1 MHSEEFT
8 GPASSR
14 DRGGRYHRPGSAGV
28 TKKRMSQVVDTTSEE
43 GRERDLVL
51 RLQRGDSRAFEELVR
66 ENSPRLL
73 AVARRFFPSESDAMD
88 ALQDA
93 YLSAFKAIGK
103 FDGNSKLSTW
113 LHRIVV
119 NACLM
124 KLRAKS
130 RRPET
135 QIESMLPSFDATG
148 HRVRDTSNEGRL
160 SETGEDALHRKESRE
175 LVRATIHELP
185 EQYREVLLLRDIEEL
200 DTDQVAQML
209 DLTGGAVKT
218 RLHRA
223 RLALKQ
229 LLEAK
234 MDRLQGREVATS

>member
-1 MHSEEFT
+1 
-8 GPASSR
+8 
-14 DRGGRYHRPGSAGV
+14 
-28 TKKRMSQVVDTTSEE
+28 MSQVSTTSIDDESH
-43 GRERDLVL
+43 ERDLVR
-51 RLQRGDSRAFEELVR
+51 RLQAGEARAFEELVR

-88 ALQDA
+88 AVQDA
-93 YLSAFKAIGK
+93 YLSAFKAINK

-135 QIESMLPSFDATG
+135 QIEAMLPSFDSTG
-148 HRVRDTSNEGRL
+148 HRVRESSSDGGL
-160 SETGEDALHRKESRE
+160 SETAEDALHRKESRE

-209 DLTGGAVKT
+209 DLTAGAVKT

-234 MDRLQGREVATS
+234 LDRLKGKEVASS

>member
-1 MHSEEFT
+1 
-8 GPASSR
+8 
-14 DRGGRYHRPGSAGV
+14 
-28 TKKRMSQVVDTTSEE
+28 MSQVSPIQDVDK
-43 GRERDLVL
+43 READLVR
-51 RLQRGDSRAFEELVR
+51 RLQAGDGRAFEELVR

-124 KLRAKS
+124 RLRAKS

-135 QIESMLPSFDATG
+135 QIESMLPTFDSTG
-148 HRVRDTSNEGRL
+148 HRVRDGSGEGKL
-160 SETGEDALHRKESRE
+160 SETAEDALHRKEARE

-209 DLTGGAVKT
+209 DLTAGAVKT

-229 LLEAK
+229 LLETK
-234 MDRLQGREVATS
+234 LDRLQGREVATS

>member
-1 MHSEEFT
+1 M
-8 GPASSR
+8 P
-14 DRGGRYHRPGSAGV
+14 
-28 TKKRMSQVVDTTSEE
+28 
-43 GRERDLVL
+43 
-51 RLQRGDSRAFEELVR
+51 
-66 ENSPRLL
+66 
-73 AVARRFFPSESDAMD
+73 
-88 ALQDA
+88 
-93 YLSAFKAIGK
+93 
-103 FDGNSKLSTW
+103 
-113 LHRIVV
+113 
-119 NACLM
+119 
-124 KLRAKS
+124 
-130 RRPET
+130 
-135 QIESMLPSFDATG
+135 

>member
-1 MHSEEFT
+1 
-8 GPASSR
+8 
-14 DRGGRYHRPGSAGV
+14 
-28 TKKRMSQVVDTTSEE
+28 MSQVSSTPNPTVDDS
-43 GRERDLVL
+43 RERELVR
-51 RLQRGDSRAFEELVR
+51 RLQAGESRAFEELVR

-73 AVARRFFPSESDAMD
+73 AVARRFFPAESDAMD

-93 YLSAFKAIGK
+93 YLSAFKAIGR

-135 QIESMLPSFDATG
+135 QIEAMLPAFDDAG
-148 HRVRDTSNEGRL
+148 HLVKKNGGGL
-160 SETGEDALHRKESRE
+160 SETAEDALHRKESRE

-209 DLTGGAVKT
+209 DLTAGAVKT

-234 MDRLQGREVATS
+234 LDRLKGKEVATS

>member
-1 MHSEEFT
+1 M
-8 GPASSR
+8 
-14 DRGGRYHRPGSAGV
+14 
-28 TKKRMSQVVDTTSEE
+28 VDDS
-43 GRERDLVL
+43 RERELVR
-51 RLQRGDSRAFEELVR
+51 RLQAGESRAFEELVR

-93 YLSAFKAIGK
+93 YLSAFKAIGR

-130 RRPET
+130 RRPEA
-135 QIESMLPSFDATG
+135 QIESMLPTFDSSG
-148 HRVRDTSNEGRL
+148 HRVSEGSQEGRL
-160 SETGEDALHRKESRE
+160 SETAEDALHRKESRE

-209 DLTGGAVKT
+209 DLTAGAVKT

-234 MDRLQGREVATS
+234 LDRLRGREVAPS

>member
-1 MHSEEFT
+1 
-8 GPASSR
+8 
-14 DRGGRYHRPGSAGV
+14 
-28 TKKRMSQVVDTTSEE
+28 MSQDSSISDPERREE
-43 GRERDLVL
+43 DLVRRL
-51 RLQRGDSRAFEELVR
+51 RAGESRAFEELVR

-135 QIESMLPSFDATG
+135 QIESMLPSFDASG
-148 HRVRDTSNEGRL
+148 HRVRDTSSDGRL
-160 SETGEDALHRKESRE
+160 SETAEDALHRKESRE

-209 DLTGGAVKT
+209 DLTAGAVKT

-229 LLEAK
+229 LLESK
-234 MDRLQGREVATS
+234 LDRLQRKEVATS